1 MDESTRE
8 AAVEK
13 LEGMDYQ
20 VGYLEG
26 WPGLAKYG
34 SLTLTEGS
42 FFENI
47 VTREY
52 ECVIPNSND

>member
-20 VGYLEG
+20 VGYPEG

-42 FFENI
+42 FFEKHRDRRKGAF
-47 VTREY
+47 TAGA
-52 ECVIPNSND
+52 